1 MKTTAIGTN
10 SAGNLFI
17 ASSVKIVPTP
27 QQTWAAA
34 NQINVVNGLGH
45 AEATLINSGNS
56 ITYVDASRPI
66 CLDCENLMTQN
77 GVTTNTPKSGK
88 PSRNSGGCK

>member
-1 MKTTAIGTN
+1 MKTTAIGSN
-10 SAGNLFI
+10 NAGKLFI

-45 AEATLINSGNS
+45 AL
-56 ITYVDASRPI
+56 
-66 CLDCENLMTQN
+66 Q
-77 GVTTNTPKSGK
+77 KQH
-88 PSRNSGGCK
+88 